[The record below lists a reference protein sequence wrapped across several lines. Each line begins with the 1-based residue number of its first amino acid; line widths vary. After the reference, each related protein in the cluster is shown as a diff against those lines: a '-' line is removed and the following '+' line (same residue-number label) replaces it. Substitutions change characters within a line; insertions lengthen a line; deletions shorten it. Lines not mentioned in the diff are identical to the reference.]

1 MRSPPLPVIIAAV
14 LLALLSLLT
23 LALPLFVVEVIPP
36 VVLYSGVALGLAGL
50 AATGGLWMLKKW
62 GLWLTIVTCAINI
75 LWAAPGLAVVLTKPL
90 LTTPLSRSNPLV
102 VIGFVLS
109 LITVAAFSLIIT
121 LAVLPSSRRAYR

>member
-75 LWAAPGLAVVLTKPL
+75 LWAAPGLAVVLTTPS
-90 LTTPLSRSNPLV
+90 LTTPLSSPSAPLV
-102 VIGFVLS
+102 VTGFVLS
-109 LITVAAFSLIIT
+109 LITV
-121 LAVLPSSRRAYR
+121 